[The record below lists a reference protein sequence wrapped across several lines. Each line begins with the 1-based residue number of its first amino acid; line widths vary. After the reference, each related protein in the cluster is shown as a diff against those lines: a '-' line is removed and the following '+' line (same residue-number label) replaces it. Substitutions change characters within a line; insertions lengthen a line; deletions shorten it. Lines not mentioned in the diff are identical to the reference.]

1 MKAIALFSGGLDSTL
16 AMSIAIEQGIE
27 VVALNVNIGFGST
40 RDRRDHMENMCK
52 QAGAEFMEIDIR
64 SQYLRDILFSPKY
77 GYGKNFNPCIDCH
90 ANMFKVAKNMMK
102 DLGASFLIS
111 GEVAGQRPMSQNMEA
126 LNTVI
131 NLSET
136 DNILVRPLSA
146 KLLKE
151 TLPEKNGWIDREKLF
166 GISGRS
172 RDVQMSLVKKYGL
185 KDFESPG
192 GGCLLTDAN
201 FSKKIRDFV
210 KYDKLEVDDINA
222 LKFGRH
228 FRLRD
233 GAKLIIGRNK
243 EDNEGLKNV
252 KSKKFIS
259 LEATGISSPYSLISI
274 DATEDDLYFALRTL
288 LTYTKA
294 ETDKEYKILRGNR
307 DEFIVKAFE
316 NREVGREFS
325 L

>member
-1 MKAIALFSGGLDSTL
+1 LKAIALFSGGLDSTL